1 MIFSVSIGRID
12 KRMNGEDEELKRMKE
27 LNEKLI
33 DLQYLLMEERIID
46 GEIDEDCEV
55 SIESLKKKILSIQES
70 IPAHRFQFK

>member
-1 MIFSVSIGRID
+1 
-12 KRMNGEDEELKRMKE
+12 MNGEDEELKRMKE

-70 IPAHRFQFK
+70 IPSNRFQFKYVQNFH